1 MKKNRVYAGIDLD
14 ALRYNM
20 ESMHKNIKEGTKI
33 ASLHD
38 FSQQKTTFIHINR
51 SNHFRL
57 R

>member
-33 ASLHD
+33 AAVIKADAGMGH
-38 FSQQKTTFIHINR
+38 
-51 SNHFRL
+51 
-57 R
+57 